1 MSFRPRTIL
10 RLRSRTSA
18 MLIAKPSCVMPNS
31 LLRRKYEATF
41 ALWMMFLLGKH
52 AMFGHDPPRYW
63 RSMTATRCPCPAN
76 VQAAMVDPVPA
87 ILGEWL
93 VILMNVSSPIAFR
106 FRRYIGR
113 QQQALSQR
121 FSILRPPLFPRPYL
135 LRAGCG

>member
-1 MSFRPRTIL
+1 MQNSRETTGFL
-10 RLRSRTSA
+10 R
-18 MLIAKPSCVMPNS
+18 
-31 LLRRKYEATF
+31 
-41 ALWMMFLLGKH
+41 
-52 AMFGHDPPRYW
+52 D
-63 RSMTATRCPCPAN
+63 
-76 VQAAMVDPVPA
+76 DPA

>member
-1 MSFRPRTIL
+1 MHHGAVMDWRPASTLSVGPIL
-10 RLRSRTSA
+10 RFDLDTTSLNNIKCAFSVRSSRPARVDSNA
-18 MLIAKPSCVMPNS
+18 
-31 LLRRKYEATF
+31 
-41 ALWMMFLLGKH
+41 H
-52 AMFGHDPPRYW
+52 AR
-63 RSMTATRCPCPAN
+63 A
-76 VQAAMVDPVPA
+76 A